1 MNELQQYLE
10 NELNKFNKIYDARYH
25 VSRYMDKDLQRRW
38 KKDQKS
44 IDRYWQSI
52 KSTDDVRQSVNIFIG
67 TVESFENV
75 SRGIIGDAY
84 DMDLALYKAVTAIQK
99 MTQCYD
105 MSNDFDFYQ
114 FGKEDID
121 KMFETLY
128 SGLKRME
135 KVNMNRAFQD

>member
-10 NELNKFNKIYDARYH
+10 NELNKFNKKYDSGYH
-25 VSRYMDKDLQRRW
+25 VSRYGNKDLQRRW
-38 KKDQKS
+38 KKDKKDINQ
-44 IDRYWQSI
+44 YWQSI
-52 KSTDDVRQSVNIFIG
+52 KSTDDVRRSVNIFIG

>member
-1 MNELQQYLE
+1 MNELEQYLTD
-10 NELNKFNKIYDARYH
+10 ELDKFNKTYDARYQL
-25 VSRYMDKDLQRRW
+25 SRYMDKDLQRRW

-44 IDRYWQSI
+44 IDQYWQSI
-52 KSTDDVRQSVNIFIG
+52 KSIDDVQRSVNIFIG

-75 SRGIIGDAY
+75 QRGFIEDAY
-84 DMDLALYKAVTAIQK
+84 NMDLALCKAVTAIHK
-99 MTQCYD
+99 MKQCYD

-114 FGKEDID
+114 FGKDDID
-121 KMFETLY
+121 QMFETLY

>member
-1 MNELQQYLE
+1 MNELQQYLK

-44 IDRYWQSI
+44 IDQYWQSI